1 MWILD
6 PTVTGFGATTEA
18 PIRAPADKQWATKR
32 KGGGAQQSIT
42 VRVIFLVNTIGF
54 VELVILTP
62 LFTSFS
68 IRPPGN
74 TYVKAG
80 DIDAK
85 ASVIRLSVLAPGY
98 SNYEFC

>member
-18 PIRAPADKQWATKR
+18 PIRAPADRQWANKR
-32 KGGGAQQSIT
+32 KGGGGGAQQSIT

-62 LFTSFS
+62 FFTSFS
-68 IRPPGN
+68 IRPPEN

-80 DIDAK
+80 DIDPKTSA
-85 ASVIRLSVLAPGY
+85 IRLSILASGY
-98 SNYEFC
+98 SN